1 VVETLEVGDVVMVE
15 KLVRLENP
23 IQRVRS
29 VEREE
34 TDIFWG
40 LMEVSVADEDGELC
54 REDEVEICELMVS
67 KVAM

>member
-34 TDIFWG
+34 TDFWG
-40 LMEVSVADEDGELC
+40 FDGSVGG
-54 REDEVEICELMVS
+54 R
-67 KVAM
+67 